1 MEVFQEFISLLIF
14 DYLKVLINELKK
26 IQFSLELMPGM
37 MGFKSQI

>member
-26 IQFSLELMPGM
+26 NTVFFRINAMYD
-37 MGFKSQI
+37 GF